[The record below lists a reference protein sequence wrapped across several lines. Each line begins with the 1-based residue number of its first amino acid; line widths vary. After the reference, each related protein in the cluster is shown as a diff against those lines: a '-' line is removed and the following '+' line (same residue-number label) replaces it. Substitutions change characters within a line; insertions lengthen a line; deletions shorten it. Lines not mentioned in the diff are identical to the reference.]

1 MAKQSK
7 DTVGTAGA
15 QVTETV
21 KADVFSKEQILASAK
36 FANRRDL
43 LTVLLNDS
51 RKYSILDV
59 EKVMDDWFK
68 RGVK

>member
-1 MAKQSK
+1 MTKQSK

-21 KADVFSKEQILASAK
+21 KTDVFSKEQILASAK

-43 LTVLLNDS
+43 LTVLLEDS
-51 RKYSILDV
+51 RQYSILDV